1 LKQQAG
7 KGNRYVGQN
16 TVRLYTLSTCSHCRA
31 AKRFLDENGIAYDFT
46 DVDLLSG
53 EEKQRAVEEVR
64 KLNPRC
70 SYPTIVLGE
79 NRVIVG
85 FRETELR
92 EALEL

>member
-1 LKQQAG
+1 M
-7 KGNRYVGQN
+7 GQN

-70 SYPTIVLGE
+70 SYPTIVLGGG
-79 NRVIVG
+79 RVIVG
-85 FRETELR
+85 FSETELL